1 MTTTPINDTSIT
13 SGFNVDELTEGSL
26 TGKGVLDVLLQT
38 LRLHLD
44 REFTSGRITGTAY
57 ATVYSQAITAFLAQ
71 AAQYAISK
79 AKLPLE
85 LQLLQEQINLTQKQQ
100 DQITAAIRQTD
111 YVTDYQLPSEV
122 ANKTKQTELLA
133 YELTNIKPVELS
145 IAQQDLALKTAQAD
159 LVEYDLT
166 TLKPQEL
173 ALLQQQ
179 VAVQLY
185 TVQTRMPAEV
195 ANIQAET
202 ALKAYDLTDIKPTQK
217 AQVQAETSHIGKQ
230 ELNTIQQTINLT
242 SQKSQVEAQTAQ
254 ITYTTANL
262 LPSQLAQTTAQTSL
276 LTYDLSTVK
285 PAEVVNLT
293 KQGILLDGQK
303 TVADKQALSI
313 EAETAQVVY
322 KTTYVVPEEVKIHQ
336 FTQDRIL
343 AEVNKLSNETVV
355 SIKQGRLVDAQVALT
370 TAQVDSATA
379 QTALYTQKT
388 VTEQAQATN
397 APAAT
402 SVMGVQNALMEQ
414 QKNQIIRDA
423 EQKTAKIMLD
433 SWQTIFTTDQ
443 SIPPTGDIS
452 LLLTHVNAAK
462 LKMLQGVGAV

>member
-1 MTTTPINDTSIT
+1 
-13 SGFNVDELTEGSL
+13 
-26 TGKGVLDVLLQT
+26 
-38 LRLHLD
+38 
-44 REFTSGRITGTAY
+44 
-57 ATVYSQAITAFLAQ
+57 
-71 AAQYAISK
+71 
-79 AKLPLE
+79 
-85 LQLLQEQINLTQKQQ
+85 
-100 DQITAAIRQTD
+100 
-111 YVTDYQLPSEV
+111 
-122 ANKTKQTELLA
+122 
-133 YELTNIKPVELS
+133 
-145 IAQQDLALKTAQAD
+145 
-159 LVEYDLT
+159 
-166 TLKPQEL
+166 
-173 ALLQQQ
+173 
-179 VAVQLY
+179 
-185 TVQTRMPAEV
+185 
-195 ANIQAET
+195 IQAET

-355 SIKQGRLVDAQVALT
+355 SIKQGRLVDAQVAQTTYTTSNVLPAQVALT

-443 SIPPTGDIS
+443 ALPPTGDIS